1 MLANYQ
7 ILNFANVLFELL
19 GSCIHVF
26 FRPGQQP
33 GEVSAAAEDPVQEV
47 PGVLCPQPEGAQER
61 LR

>member
-1 MLANYQ
+1 MS
-7 ILNFANVLFELL
+7 LFEALL
-19 GSCIHVF
+19 ITLNSQNDHVF
-26 FRPGQQP
+26 MLLCPGQQP